1 MKTTKEGKNY
11 RESIIDPTKGF
22 EEFVRKNYL
31 GKFDTKFNM
40 FNASQAFIVNT
51 AIELIEKNEPFWMN
65 VQGEGG
71 SGKSFI
77 INYIAAKYPKRNIR
91 TA

>member
-1 MKTTKEGKNY
+1 
-11 RESIIDPTKGF
+11 
-22 EEFVRKNYL
+22 
-31 GKFDTKFNM
+31 M

-51 AIELIEKNEPFWMN
+51 AIDMIEKDKPFWMN

-77 INYIAAKYPKRNIR
+77 INYIAAKYPNRNIR
-91 TA
+91 TAYTAKAANLIFGVHLHKQFNMK

>member
-1 MKTTKEGKNY
+1 MKK
-11 RESIIDPTKGF
+11 
-22 EEFVRKNYL
+22 
-31 GKFDTKFNM
+31 KFDM
-40 FNASQAFIVNT
+40 FNENQAFVVNS
-51 AIELIEKNEPFWMN
+51 AIELIEAKKPFFMN

-77 INYIAAKYPKRNIR
+77 INYIAAKYPNRNIR